1 MYRFICTYDY
11 LTIIREAI
19 KNSVTDNS
27 DDRRLVAE
35 QFARD
40 EMEGYLNLEYDVD
53 RILNFRVFDA
63 DDAGSYRAGDLVI
76 DNDNGKQYVCIQ
88 TGSNGTDLHLADT
101 ARFIEDQLEVIKTYA
116 AETAYD
122 VGDTVVGPDK
132 VRYLVIKSV
141 PAEGKPLSDT
151 EYFWTKRNALMVML
165 YVDISAYHYHARISA
180 NQVPQLRI
188 DRYLDAI
195 DKLKRIR
202 RKELTPAIPRAD
214 LNADG
219 SPDSGSIVMWSNEKR
234 DNSW

>member
-19 KNSVTDNS
+19 KSSVTDDTDN
-27 DDRRLVAE
+27 RRLVAE

-63 DDAGSYRAGDLVI
+63 DDAGVHKVGDLVI
-76 DNDNGKQYVCIQ
+76 NNSTDKQYVCIQ
-88 TGSNGTDLHLADT
+88 DGATGSDADLADT
-101 ARFIEDQLEVIKTYA
+101 NKFVEDKLEVIKTYA
-116 AETAYD
+116 AETAYA

-132 VRYLVIKSV
+132 VRYLVIKSI
-141 PAEGKPLSDT
+141 PTEGKLLSDT

-219 SPDSGSIVMWSNEKR
+219 EPDSGSIVMWSNEKR
-234 DNSW
+234 DNNW